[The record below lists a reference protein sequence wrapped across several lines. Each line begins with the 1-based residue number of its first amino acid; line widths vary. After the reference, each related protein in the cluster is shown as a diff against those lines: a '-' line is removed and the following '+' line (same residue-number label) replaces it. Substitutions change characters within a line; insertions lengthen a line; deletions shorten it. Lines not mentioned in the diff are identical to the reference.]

1 MSATVT
7 EIAFVESDTVEVE
20 ETVKPAGKKRD
31 LARIG
36 KNLARQQVK
45 RGWTGTIEDVM
56 EQKLVDRTQAKAIVA
71 HATKTLEARGKTFVL
86 AS

>member
-7 EIAFVESDTVEVE
+7 EIVPVEAATVEA
-20 ETVKPAGKKRD
+20 KPAGKKRD

-56 EQKLVDRTQAKAIVA
+56 EQKLVDRAQAKAIVA

-86 AS
+86 SA